1 MVIRGKDRYNGGI
14 KKQNRGCGMAYIREK
29 TEELTGYQERRPL
42 KPSID
47 LMCDFVMVYGTDETM
62 PERVRQF
69 ADAGYVVHLMTG
81 IAWGSYQEYLNGEWD
96 GRNHWDEAQRN
107 RQGEDVL
114 HNPGVPYM
122 VPTVSFADYL
132 TERLKAAVDSG
143 VAAIHLEEPEFWDYS
158 GYSDAFR
165 REYELRYHEAFV
177 PQHESL
183 DGHYRCARLKA
194 EVYARALTRVSQAV
208 KEYAKVRYGRDLRFY
223 VPTHS
228 LINYTQWKIMSPE
241 AALIGISEVDGY
253 IAQIWTGTS
262 REANMYEGVY
272 RERTF
277 ETAFLEYGVM
287 QELARGT
294 GRRMWF
300 LNDPI
305 EDRLSYTWENYRYNY
320 QKTLIASLLNPEV
333 WHYEVCPWPGRVF
346 EGKYPR
352 IQPDGMHYDVTSR
365 ATQEARTIPDSYRT
379 FLSGMF
385 QLLGD
390 MDQKT
395 WHFEGMQESVGLFMS
410 DTGLFQRTYPDTVP
424 CVPDFE
430 DMARSVRVKNS
441 DERTEAE
448 EAARQEKAAAL
459 NQAIETDAAMMNSFV
474 TSAAFPQFFGL
485 AMPLLKYGLPV
496 RPVQLDNVRRFT
508 GYLKD
513 IRFAILSYEYMKP
526 VSPDI
531 HTVLAEWVRCGGTL
545 IYAGDGSDPFHA
557 ISSWWRDAGYENP
570 AQHLFETLGL
580 GRSPEEGE
588 YAFGKGRVVVC
599 CLLPARLSLKKADAD
614 AWRKVVRDTLRRG
627 GVEWTWRNDIT
638 LRRGPYI
645 ICEVMD
651 ESVTD
656 RPKTFEGRFVDLM
669 ADGFPVITGKTVRP
683 DEGALLYDLD
693 TLGAQDFAILG
704 TCARLWD
711 VEISGDALSFR
722 AKAADQVLV
731 QIRLHLPFPLK
742 DVSAADEDGQ
752 AVDVA
757 CAMDE
762 KSGTALL
769 TYRSVDRAVTI
780 RGRRAD

>member
-1 MVIRGKDRYNGGI
+1 M
-14 KKQNRGCGMAYIREK
+14 
-29 TEELTGYQERRPL
+29 
-42 KPSID
+42 
-47 LMCDFVMVYGTDETM
+47 
-62 PERVRQF
+62 
-69 ADAGYVVHLMTG
+69 
-81 IAWGSYQEYLNGEWD
+81 
-96 GRNHWDEAQRN
+96 
-107 RQGEDVL
+107 
-114 HNPGVPYM
+114 
-122 VPTVSFADYL
+122 
-132 TERLKAAVDSG
+132 
-143 VAAIHLEEPEFWDYS
+143 
-158 GYSDAFR
+158 
-165 REYELRYHEAFV
+165 
-177 PQHESL
+177 
-183 DGHYRCARLKA
+183 
-194 EVYARALTRVSQAV
+194 
-208 KEYAKVRYGRDLRFY
+208 
-223 VPTHS
+223 
-228 LINYTQWKIMSPE
+228 
-241 AALIGISEVDGY
+241 
-253 IAQIWTGTS
+253 
-262 REANMYEGVY
+262 
-272 RERTF
+272 
-277 ETAFLEYGVM
+277 
-287 QELARGT
+287 
-294 GRRMWF
+294 
-300 LNDPI
+300 
-305 EDRLSYTWENYRYNY
+305 
-320 QKTLIASLLNPEV
+320 
-333 WHYEVCPWPGRVF
+333 
-346 EGKYPR
+346 
-352 IQPDGMHYDVTSR
+352 
-365 ATQEARTIPDSYRT
+365 
-379 FLSGMF
+379 
-385 QLLGD
+385 
-390 MDQKT
+390 
-395 WHFEGMQESVGLFMS
+395 
-410 DTGLFQRTYPDTVP
+410 
-424 CVPDFE
+424 
-430 DMARSVRVKNS
+430 
-441 DERTEAE
+441 
-448 EAARQEKAAAL
+448 
-459 NQAIETDAAMMNSFV
+459 
-474 TSAAFPQFFGL
+474 
-485 AMPLLKYGLPV
+485 
-496 RPVQLDNVRRFT
+496 
-508 GYLKD
+508 KD

-731 QIRLHLPFPLK
+731 QIRLHLPFLLK

-762 KSGTALL
+762 KTGTALL